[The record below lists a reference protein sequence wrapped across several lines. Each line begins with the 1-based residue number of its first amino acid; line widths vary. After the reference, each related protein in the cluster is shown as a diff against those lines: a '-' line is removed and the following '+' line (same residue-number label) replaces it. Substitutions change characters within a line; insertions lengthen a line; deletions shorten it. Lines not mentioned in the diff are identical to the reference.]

1 MWTYFL
7 INPFKGLI
15 TYKWLCH
22 VGRWVKFYHSSAFR
36 SLFLCCGRLQ
46 VKQAAGETNPIGFC
60 SNLSRCV
67 LHSQERIARA
77 RKWWKEKKK
86 KKKGSWC
93 KDPNLKFR
101 FHDLTLHSL
110 DFFIFPNSAVSL
122 DAHQATT
129 ETPLNDLCLFI
140 SFVQTLYFANLT
152 YNIRRITMILLV

>member
-7 INPFKGLI
+7 INPLKGLI

-22 VGRWVKFYHSSAFR
+22 VGGWVKFYHSSAFR

-60 SNLSRCV
+60 SNLSSCV

-86 KKKGSWC
+86 KKADAKILIWSFVSR
-93 KDPNLKFR
+93 PNSPFIG
-101 FHDLTLHSL
+101 
-110 DFFIFPNSAVSL
+110 FFIFPNSAVSL

-129 ETPLNDLCLFI
+129 ETPLNDLRWFI
-140 SFVQTLYFANLT
+140 SFVQTLYFAILT